1 LDFVSILSVLGAAI
15 ELAALNLLL
24 CADNA
29 VAIALACRPLPF
41 QLRKQA
47 LLIGV
52 AGAIVVRFGLMI
64 VVNALLAAP
73 GLRLAAAVFL
83 VWIAAK
89 LLNAQWS
96 KSDKA
101 LADTEAASRAR
112 ISVGLYQSVLLV
124 IAVDCLMSF
133 DNIVALVA
141 VSQGNA
147 GLLLLGLI
155 LSIPALTYGSL
166 VLTRM
171 FDEWPALIL
180 AGAILLGWIAGQMAA
195 SDRLL
200 SAWISRQA
208 PALVVVL
215 PALCACYMYA
225 IGHPSVRRADR
236 S

>member
-1 LDFVSILSVLGAAI
+1 MDFVSTLSVLGAAI
-15 ELAALNLLL
+15 ELAALNLVL

-29 VAIALACRPLPF
+29 VTIALACRPLPL
-41 QLRKQA
+41 QLRKLA

-73 GLRLAAAVFL
+73 ALRLAAAVFL

-89 LLNAQWS
+89 LLNARWS
-96 KSDKA
+96 VSDEA
-101 LADTEAASRAR
+101 LADAEAASLAR
-112 ISVGLYQSVLLV
+112 IGLYQSVLLV

-155 LSIPALTYGSL
+155 LSIPPLMYGSL

-195 SDRLL
+195 SDELF

-215 PALCACYMYA
+215 PALCAFYVYA
-225 IGHPSVRRADR
+225 IGYPSVRRAHR